1 MTASPAK
8 SLVSI
13 GTFCIATGFC
23 GCAIAVLSP
32 YSIAGL
38 GFCAMAAFSLMQE
51 AFIKPSMS
59 LETRQENLR
68 STLKSVGSAVAW
80 YSAFRLAVMS
90 VSYIVGVT
98 PLGGPGE
105 VIGRLVALVGVCLA
119 WSAWFDFWRHSYA
132 VLGRGAA
139 AVHEL
144 IADAYS
150 LTGWSPPSPFHTRD
164 RPAANQPAALLVNV
178 PAGVPVRVLRVTGI
192 HGALRGEEG
201 FPVEYEGRGRR
212 VKATGSLRARRGAA
226 LAAPAALTA
235 LGAFS
240 RTALV
245 GAS

>member
-1 MTASPAK
+1 MTASATK

-13 GTFCIATGFC
+13 GTVCMATGFC

-80 YSAFRLAVMS
+80 YSAFRLAVVGIGYVMD
-90 VSYIVGVT
+90 VGVVV
-98 PLGGPGE
+98 GGVG
-105 VIGRLVALVGVCLA
+105 GYFAAVAVLVGISLA
-119 WSAWFDFWRHSYA
+119 WIAWYRFWRDSNA
-132 VLGRGAA
+132 VLSRGAA
-139 AVHEL
+139 AFHEL

-150 LTGWSPPSPFHTRD
+150 LAGWRLPFHTRD
-164 RPAANQPAALLVNV
+164 RHPANQPAAVLVNV

-201 FPVEYEGRGRR
+201 FPVEYDGRGRR

-240 RTALV
+240 RTSLV